1 MRLKYPAYQI
11 VIILLII
18 PVFYTIRNHFQIISS
33 IKSFLPSWIVSVSN
47 DDFFVAAWLSIV
59 ILHWLSLTL
68 VFAFL
73 KMNNYKFNDI
83 GYSLSLIQTLIFIF
97 GLILIGLLF
106 YILKTHINFDFHS
119 VLKSLSPVLHSKG
132 ELLAWIFLSINA
144 GFCEEIVYRGFGI
157 NSLKT
162 YGLPRLIYYVLP
174 IVSWIFIHNLDTFS
188 SPAFGIFFLGLNGFL
203 FTGLYLW
210 RKNLNYSIG
219 LHVIANLTIILI

>member
-1 MRLKYPAYQI
+1 MRLKYPIYQI
-11 VIILLII
+11 VIILVII
-18 PVFYTIRNHFQIISS
+18 PVFYTIRNHFQIIPTINS
-33 IKSFLPSWIVSVSN
+33 ILPSKIISISN
-47 DDFFVAAWLSIV
+47 NDFFVAAWFSIV
-59 ILHWLSLTL
+59 ILHWISLTL
-68 VFAFL
+68 VYTFL
-73 KMNNYKFNDI
+73 KINNYKFSDI
-83 GYSLSLIQTLIFIF
+83 GYSLSLKQTLIFIF

-106 YILKTHINFDFHS
+106 YILKTHTNFDFHS
-119 VLKSLSPVLHSKG
+119 VLNSLSPALHSKG

-162 YGLPRLIYYVLP
+162 FGLPRLIYFILP
-174 IVSWIFIHNLDTFS
+174 IISWISIHNLDTFS
-188 SPAFGIFFLGLNGFL
+188 SPTFGIIFLGLNGFL

>member
-11 VIILLII
+11 VIILVII
-18 PVFYTIRNHFQIISS
+18 PVFYTIRNHFQIIPS
-33 IKSFLPSWIVSVSN
+33 INSILPSGVISISN
-47 DDFFVAAWLSIV
+47 NDFFMAAWLSIV
-59 ILHWLSLTL
+59 ILHWISLTL

-73 KMNNYKFNDI
+73 KINNYKFIDI

-106 YILKTHINFDFHS
+106 YFLKTKSNFDFHYM
-119 VLKSLSPVLHSKG
+119 LKSLSPALHSKG

-162 YGLPRLIYYVLP
+162 FELPRLIYYIIP
-174 IVSWIFIHNLDTFS
+174 IVSWISIHNLDTFS
-188 SPAFGIFFLGLNGFL
+188 SPTFGIIFLGLNGFL